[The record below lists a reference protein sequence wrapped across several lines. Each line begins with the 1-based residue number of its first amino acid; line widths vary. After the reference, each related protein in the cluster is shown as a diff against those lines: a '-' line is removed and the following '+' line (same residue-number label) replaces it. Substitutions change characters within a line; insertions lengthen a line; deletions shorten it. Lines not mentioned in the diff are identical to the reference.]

1 MSSVYNVRR
10 FTNDVGSGRLY
21 ALYNMLTCHTY
32 ITLHFH
38 TTHRLLYIQGGIP
51 SRHYKSYYCHAIQ
64 LGVKTL
70 FPFISVKVF

>member
-21 ALYNMLTCHTY
+21 ALFYMLTYHTY

-38 TTHRLLYIQGGIP
+38 TMHRLLYI
-51 SRHYKSYYCHAIQ
+51 
-64 LGVKTL
+64 
-70 FPFISVKVF
+70 